1 MSAVPNADPWIHHVV
16 FAAAQ
21 ELARVSNL
29 STVDVAAVR
38 LWLDKMVRP
47 DTPSNVMAGFD
58 QGVGAT
64 FFDLNSLQVLHTT
77 QNVHGTRLGAQL
89 RHTTQAHNT
98 NQNVHGARLGAQ
110 LRHTSQAH
118 NTNQNVH
125 GARLGAQLRHTSQAH
140 NSGCVWCYRCM
151 IMQAC
156 RTNCC
161 VVSDH

>member
-1 MSAVPNADPWIHHVV
+1 MIRCDCCANGCSISHRFV

-38 LWLDKMVRP
+38 LWLDKLVQP

-77 QNVHGTRLGAQL
+77 
-89 RHTTQAHNT
+89 
-98 NQNVHGARLGAQ
+98 
-110 LRHTSQAH
+110 
-118 NTNQNVH
+118 
-125 GARLGAQLRHTSQAH
+125 
-140 NSGCVWCYRCM
+140 
-151 IMQAC
+151 
-156 RTNCC
+156 
-161 VVSDH
+161 